1 MLLMLYIGG
10 LLYSEMNITRNLI
23 PKWLR
28 LKSVLRR
35 GSVDVHSLFIVVPMF
50 AGDFV
55 LCACFCYAVLCV
67 LFLF

>member
-1 MLLMLYIGG
+1 
-10 LLYSEMNITRNLI
+10 MNITRNLI

-55 LCACFCYAVLCV
+55 ICACFCYAVLCV
-67 LFLF
+67 LFFAIISQCRWLVFGT